1 MPHATSPGTPISRY
15 REKKR
20 NNPQLVG
27 LLAEGDSWFS
37 FPPWLRTN
45 VLEELIAMNGGA
57 AAWLT
62 TAASGDEARAMM
74 SGPQFEHMVRILA
87 EERLEFDGILF
98 SGGGNDIVGRC
109 LLPLLNRFQDGMTWQ
124 DCINMPR
131 FERRFREIEDAYEEL
146 AALRDDYQP
155 KATIFTH
162 AYDYAIPSGEP
173 VRVLWFKVGPWLK
186 NYMEQKKGIRDQ
198 NLQKKIVDFMLSRF
212 DDLQLGLE
220 QKHDQWKYVR
230 TQGTLTNTEWK
241 DEIHPTT
248 AGFKKVARKFQ
259 AALSEV
265 FPSLPSAS

>member
-1 MPHATSPGTPISRY
+1 MPPVTSSGTPISRY
-15 REKKR
+15 RDKKR

-45 VLEELIAMNGGA
+45 VLEELIEINGGF

-62 TAASGDEARAMM
+62 TAQSGDEVRSMM
-74 SGPQFEHMVRILA
+74 SGPEFEYMVRILG
-87 EERLEFDGILF
+87 EEGLHFDGILF

-109 LLPLLNRFQDGMTWQ
+109 LLPLLNPYQQGMTWQ

-131 FERRFREIEDAYEEL
+131 LDRRFREIEDAYEEL
-146 AALRDDYQP
+146 RALRDDYQP
-155 KATIFTH
+155 NATIFTH
-162 AYDYAIPSGEP
+162 AYDYATPSGAP
-173 VRVLWFKVGPWLK
+173 VRVLWFQVGPWLK
-186 NYMEQKKGIRDQ
+186 NYMEQKKGIRDL
-198 NLQKKIVDFMLSRF
+198 NLQKKIVDYLLSRF

-220 QKHDQWKYVR
+220 QKHDRWKYVR
-230 TQGTLTNTEWK
+230 TQGTLANNEWK

-265 FPSLPSAS
+265 FPSLPAP